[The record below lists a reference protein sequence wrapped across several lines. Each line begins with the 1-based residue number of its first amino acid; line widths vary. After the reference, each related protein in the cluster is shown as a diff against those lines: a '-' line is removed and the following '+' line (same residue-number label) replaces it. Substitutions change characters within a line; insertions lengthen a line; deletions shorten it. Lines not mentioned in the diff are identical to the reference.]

1 MKKYSLSLFLFDNQ
15 KVTDYLKLE
24 IKYCEKC
31 TKSGIIIVKKRKNR

>member
-24 IKYCEKC
+24 IKYCEKY
-31 TKSGIIIVKKRKNR
+31 TKIGNNNCEKEEK